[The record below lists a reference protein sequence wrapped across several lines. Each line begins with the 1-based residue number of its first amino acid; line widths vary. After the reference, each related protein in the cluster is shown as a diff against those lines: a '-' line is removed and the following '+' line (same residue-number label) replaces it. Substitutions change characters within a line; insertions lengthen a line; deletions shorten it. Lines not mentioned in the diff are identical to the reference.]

1 MTACPTFGSWE
12 EFHAYRFEEPM
23 WRPLVYEVLDRH
35 GIARPARLAM
45 TSSVHVVAI
54 AGPVVVKLYQPL
66 SDGDSWAVETGALRL
81 LGPARAARARAA
93 GHRRTVSSGASVP
106 LAVLRPEHA
115 GRPLDE
121 GPITT
126 PDRERLATSGNLGLR
141 LFPPLTLEL
150 RRREVVSS
158 AVEPPLRS
166 SNR

>member
-66 SDGDSWAVETGALRL
+66 SDGDSWAVETGAMRL
-81 LGPARAARARAA
+81 LGRHELPMRA
-93 GHRRTVSSGASVP
+93 
-106 LAVLRPEHA
+106 L
-115 GRPLDE
+115 
-121 GPITT
+121 
-126 PDRERLATSGNLGLR
+126 LAT
-141 LFPPLTLEL
+141 
-150 RRREVVSS
+150 
-158 AVEPPLRS
+158 
-166 SNR
+166 

>member
-81 LGPARAARARAA
+81 LGRHGLPVPALQRPKCCRGA
-93 GHRRTVSSGASVP
+93 TYLGAS
-106 LAVLRPEHA
+106 A
-115 GRPLDE
+115 GPSAWRHWSELPDPVCVSINDE
-121 GPITT
+121 
-126 PDRERLATSGNLGLR
+126 
-141 LFPPLTLEL
+141 
-150 RRREVVSS
+150 
-158 AVEPPLRS
+158 
-166 SNR
+166 